1 MTVDG
6 FTLLAGA
13 MTGAAVAELT
23 PMPEVRPV
31 PEVRPMPEV
40 AAAPRE
46 SGRDPVRVPASR
58 ATGTGTDPLPAL
70 ADGVVRADRLLAFG
84 GYDRRWSH

>member
-1 MTVDG
+1 MTVDD

-23 PMPEVRPV
+23 PIPEVGPV
-31 PEVRPMPEV
+31 PEV
-40 AAAPRE
+40 AAAPRV
-46 SGRDPVRVPASR
+46 SGRDPVRVPAPR
-58 ATGTGTDPLPAL
+58 ATGTGTAPLPAL

>member
-31 PEVRPMPEV
+31 PEV

-58 ATGTGTDPLPAL
+58 ATGAGTDPLPAL

>member
-13 MTGAAVAELT
+13 MTGAAVAEPT

-31 PEVRPMPEV
+31 PEV

-46 SGRDPVRVPASR
+46 SGRDPGRVPAPR
-58 ATGTGTDPLPAL
+58 ATGTGTAPLPAL